1 MKFNY
6 KFLTKKEPTDTSYTQ
21 ELFEFSRLEELQP
34 YESGQR
40 VDIIEE
46 DNTITHY
53 RIRKVKRR
61 TAFDGLKI
69 NDHICITYFLECDLS
84 SNSYAENK

>member
-40 VDIIEE
+40 VDIIEG

-61 TAFDGLKI
+61 TVFNQLRSDMY
-69 NDHICITYFLECDLS
+69 YFLECDLS
-84 SNSYAENK
+84 VNSDFSVKYK